1 MDYDRCIG
9 CSLCAG
15 IAGFIA
21 LWVFGARIYKN
32 LETRETFLA
41 VLPWLL
47 GLLVVARLLAAGW
60 ALRRVLQQGLLE
72 PRTALRWLTVWLLLA
87 AALIG
92 LLVWILPTDVVPW
105 YYSAFAVLFVLPMAR
120 LAASPLVLAWNRH
133 R

>member
-1 MDYDRCIG
+1 M
-9 CSLCAG
+9 
-15 IAGFIA
+15 
-21 LWVFGARIYKN
+21 
-32 LETRETFLA
+32 
-41 VLPWLL
+41 
-47 GLLVVARLLAAGW
+47 
-60 ALRRVLQQGLLE
+60 LQQGLLE
-72 PRTALRWLTVWLLLA
+72 PRTALRWLAVWLLLA